1 MLSKVNINLI
11 PPVANAGIN
20 FSQALSFVQTKGPD
34 NDTAAPAPTVALTIL
49 PSNLSSVVVVVVRG
63 AAVSL

>member
-49 PSNLSSVVVVVVRG
+49 PSN
-63 AAVSL
+63 